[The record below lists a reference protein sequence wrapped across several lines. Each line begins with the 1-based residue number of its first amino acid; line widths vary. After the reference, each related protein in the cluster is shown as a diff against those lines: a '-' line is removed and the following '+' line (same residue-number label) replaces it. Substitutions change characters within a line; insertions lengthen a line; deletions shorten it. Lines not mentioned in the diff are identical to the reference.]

1 MTASSGSDLNL
12 FFHKK
17 DVIIALL
24 AFWRKENYLSI
35 GKVECSNNAGTGVQ
49 RFFLGEALMTLVKI
63 ENTLNVNQIK
73 IHPAMPIFSQHR
85 VLNPGIFYLP
95 YK

>member
-1 MTASSGSDLNL
+1 MAASSGSDLNL

-17 DVIIALL
+17 DVKIALL
-24 AFWRKENYLSI
+24 AFCRKENYISI

-63 ENTLNVNQIK
+63 ENTLNVVPHTFTCESSIYDFGSSDTLR
-73 IHPAMPIFSQHR
+73 I
-85 VLNPGIFYLP
+85 
-95 YK
+95 